1 MIDLANRLMRGR
13 AGALEL
19 TPAVAS
25 APRAEVP
32 APVAYDTDADE
43 ARAVAAAIAEEIAN
57 GTRPEQIAVL
67 YRVNAQGPHLQTAIA
82 QAGVSVRELGGTKFF
97 DLDVVKRA
105 ILELGSVA
113 REQWATPEPPLFQ
126 SVSDVLR
133 ANGWSTRSTACLH
146 AVSPTVSYAMRWTH
160 AICCMPWSACA

>member
-1 MIDLANRLMRGR
+1 M
-13 AGALEL
+13 
-19 TPAVAS
+19 S
-25 APRAEVP
+25 AP
-32 APVAYDTDADE
+32 
-43 ARAVAAAIAEEIAN
+43 IKAN
-57 GTRPEQIAVL
+57 GFTNEVLDWKAWLDVVQVDQATPEQIAVL

-113 REQWATPEPPLFQ
+113 REQRATPEPPLFQ

-133 ANGWSTRSTACLH
+133 ANGLH
-146 AVSPTVSYAMRWTH
+146 LMIADSGHRLEDEEALVSAFLAQRVSE
-160 AICCMPWSACA
+160 AIGALRDGGAGVLDSGESGLEGGRRQCERRLCH